1 MELNKINQIRKLIVP
16 ILESQQIDLIDIELK
31 GRSGSRVL
39 RIFVDI
45 DGGISLD
52 QCVDLSRQI
61 SDLLDTRDLIAGW
74 YRLEVSSPGLDRPL
88 KTERDFTRN
97 LGRKVR
103 VIYTDKDEQK
113 TISGIIDQVDD
124 SRLFVQHVSSYL
136 CPRKENRKSEYSGN
150 QGMG

>member
-61 SDLLDTRDLIAGW
+61 SDLLDTRDLISGR
-74 YRLEVSSPGLDRPL
+74 YRLEVSSPGTDRPL
-88 KTERDFTRN
+88 KTERDFKRN
-97 LGRKVR
+97 LGRTAK
-103 VIYTDKDEQK
+103 VIYTEKEEEK
-113 TISGIIDQVDD
+113 TITGIIEHVDNSQVLVNQNN
-124 SRLFVQHVSSYL
+124 SQVQIEIATILVAKII
-136 CPRKENRKSEYSGN
+136 PKW
-150 QGMG
+150 

>member
-16 ILESQQIDLIDIELK
+16 ILELQQIDLIDIELK

-103 VIYTDKDEQK
+103 VIYTDKDEEK

-124 SRLFVQHVSSYL
+124 SWLFVQHDSVRIAIDISKIL
-136 CPRKENRKSEYSGN
+136 VAKIIPKW
-150 QGMG
+150 